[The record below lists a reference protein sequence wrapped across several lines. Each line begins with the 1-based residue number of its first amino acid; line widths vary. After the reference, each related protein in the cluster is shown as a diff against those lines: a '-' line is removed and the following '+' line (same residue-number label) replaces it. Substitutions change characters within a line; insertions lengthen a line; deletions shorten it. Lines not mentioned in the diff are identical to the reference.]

1 MEFLNGASE
10 IGAWDWHYTHYSL
23 DYQGHRTKA
32 ERTFVLKLGLGLQG
46 VLGTI
51 GKRQKGEGTL
61 AYTGVVLI
69 RNDELMIGLHWNGSK
84 CCTILGLGLW
94 HCVIIRTVFACQYC

>member
-1 MEFLNGASE
+1 MGLALYPLQLGLPGTQDESGKDICPE
-10 IGAWDWHYTHYSL
+10 IGTGFARRSGDHW
-23 DYQGHRTKA
+23 QKA
-32 ERTFVLKLGLGLQG
+32 E
-46 VLGTI
+46 
-51 GKRQKGEGTL
+51 GEGTL
-61 AYTGVVLI
+61 AYTAVVLI